1 MIEKSISHRL
11 SSRIYLD
18 NNATTGI
25 DPRVSAAMVAAFD
38 ARFVNPASQH
48 ADGRR
53 ARAAIEEA
61 SRQMAVALGCRQ
73 TGMAADR
80 ILFTSGGTEA
90 NNLAIFGMLANR
102 PGDLIVS
109 SIEHPSVLGAAEK
122 ILKSDPSQ
130 KRSVRYLPVSQ
141 NGQIEVDVWRKWISD
156 HRSKIGTPI
165 AMVSV
170 MMANNETGVI
180 QPIEEIAC
188 DCQSQKILFHTDA
201 VQVAGKVPIN
211 FEQLGCD
218 AMTVT
223 AHKLHGPVGI
233 GALITKHDLKL
244 QPQLYGGFQQ
254 LGDRPGTESVP
265 LAIGFSKALELATSE
280 VSSRAQRMSEL
291 RSRLETQLLDT
302 EFPPKILGGEAIR
315 LPHTISL
322 AFPGIDRQP
331 LQMALDR
338 EGIACSTGSACAS
351 GSGTPSHVLQAMQ
364 LSKEIVQGAIRL
376 SLSFET
382 TVEEVDEAVRRIAS
396 VLKRLRR

>member
-1 MIEKSISHRL
+1 MSNRFSP
-11 SSRIYLD
+11 RIYLD

-25 DPRVSAAMVAAFD
+25 DPRVSAAMLAAFD

-48 ADGRR
+48 ADGRK
-53 ARAAIEEA
+53 ARGAIEEA
-61 SRQMAVALGCRQ
+61 TRRIAEALGCRQ
-73 TGMAADR
+73 TGMTADR
-80 ILFTSGGTEA
+80 IIFTSGGTEA

-102 PGDLIVS
+102 PGDLVVS

-122 ILKSDPSQ
+122 IAKSDPSQ
-130 KRSVRYLPVSQ
+130 KRSVRYLPVSKH
-141 NGQIEVDVWRKWISD
+141 GEIELDVWRKWIAD
-156 HRSKIGTPI
+156 HRDNIGAPI

-180 QPIEEIAC
+180 QPIEEIVD
-188 DCQSQKILFHTDA
+188 DCRSLKILFHTDA
-201 VQVAGKVPIN
+201 VQVAGKVPVH

-218 AMTVT
+218 AMTIT

-233 GALITKHDLKL
+233 GALITKHDIKL
-244 QPQLYGGFQQ
+244 QPQLFGGFQQ
-254 LGDRPGTESVP
+254 LGERPGTESVP
-265 LAIGFSKALELATSE
+265 LTIGFSKALKLAKDEISF
-280 VSSRAQRMSEL
+280 RAQQMQERRL
-291 RSRLETQLLDT
+291 RLESQLLES
-302 EFPPKILGGEAIR
+302 EFPPKILGGEALR

-322 AFPGIDRQP
+322 SFPGIDRQP

-364 LSKEIVQGAIRL
+364 LSKEVIQGAIRL

-382 TVEEVDEAVRRIAS
+382 TIEEVDEAARRIAL
-396 VLKRLRR
+396 VVKRLRR